1 MVRFSVFQG
10 RGLTSEGAES
20 AEEEITTETRRR
32 GEKRKSCFDHEMHE
46 KHEKREEV
54 NLLPISLIFSVFS
67 VTSVVDVTGFA
78 RVIVPKR
85 INRGGL

>member
-1 MVRFSVFQG
+1 MVRFSLFQG
-10 RGLTSEGAES
+10 RGLTSEDAEG
-20 AEEEITTETRRR
+20 AEEEITTETRGKGEERR
-32 GEKRKSCFDHEMHE
+32 SLFHEIHE

-67 VTSVVDVTGFA
+67 ATSVVDCSGFGRGIA
-78 RVIVPKR
+78 PKR